1 MRYFKPLAA
10 CLGVA
15 AVAGAVG
22 VIVMPAAKVEKT
34 AQTPPH
40 GHTTAASK
48 SSATTVAPV
57 HRPDSTDQPSQSPV
71 ISVPSAVL
79 KKRVATADA
88 YAEAHN
94 VRAGIAILDLATGAY
109 YGGDDAT
116 EKFGSGSVMK
126 VLIGTEMLATGK
138 FKNGD
143 TNDTEELAYSM
154 ITRSD
159 DDAANA
165 LWYTV
170 GGPDVIERVIKRY
183 DLPFLGSPNSRA
195 GYWGNTH
202 ITAKG
207 MVYLYRDIKKDPVV
221 GPWMINA
228 MAHAAKYGKDGTM
241 QFFGIPQATKQFA
254 IKQGWGRSSSDVPD
268 DEILNST
275 GYVDDGRYALALLT
289 EGDHNDWSSDHTG
302 YNVVQGNVLN
312 QLAKIVMPK
321 GSIGAT

>member
-1 MRYFKPLAA
+1 MRYLKPLAA

-15 AVAGAVG
+15 AVAATVG
-22 VIVMPAAKVEKT
+22 LIVMPASKVEKS
-34 AQTPPH
+34 AQTPPPRR
-40 GHTTAASK
+40 
-48 SSATTVAPV
+48 SSPTSAGPSTSVAPV
-57 HRPDSTDQPSQSPV
+57 HRPDATDQPSQTHVVSILGV
-71 ISVPSAVL
+71 IL
-79 KKRVATADA
+79 QKRVDA
-88 YAEAHN
+88 ASSYAKKHG
-94 VRAGIAILDLATGAY
+94 VRAGVAILDLATGAY
-109 YGGDDAT
+109 YGGGDAT
-116 EKFGSGSVMK
+116 AKFGSGSVMK
-126 VLIGTEMLATGK
+126 VLIATEMLATGK

-143 TNDTEELAYSM
+143 DSDTEELAYSM

-170 GGPDVIERVIKRY
+170 GGPDVINRVMARY
-183 DLPFLGSPNSRA
+183 KLPFLGSPNSRP

-207 MVYLYRDIKKDPVV
+207 MVYLYRAIKHDPVV
-221 GPWMINA
+221 GPWMVNA
-228 MAHAAKYGKDGTM
+228 MAHAKKYGKDGTM
-241 QFFGIPQATKQFA
+241 QFFGIPQATNQFA

-289 EGDHNDWSSDHTG
+289 EGDHNDDSSDHTG

-312 QLAKIVMPK
+312 QMAKIVMPK
-321 GSIGAT
+321 GEIGA